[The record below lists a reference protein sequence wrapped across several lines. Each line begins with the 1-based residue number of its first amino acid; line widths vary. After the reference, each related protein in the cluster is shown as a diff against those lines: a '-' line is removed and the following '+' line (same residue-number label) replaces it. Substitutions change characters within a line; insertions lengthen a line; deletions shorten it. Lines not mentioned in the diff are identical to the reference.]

1 MNNIELNTALL
12 NMGYRYM
19 GVQKDKTHVWGKPIG
34 YTILTAFVTPNMED
48 VEISSLC
55 RIYEKNGEKKTVMY
69 ASIKY
74 SEKYDKDVPIANAT
88 YNDFVEFIKYAE
100 FNAKIEN
107 AIYSSVGSHV
117 DFSFRNNLDYESQM
131 FVKY

>member
-19 GVQKDKTHVWGKPIG
+19 GVQKDKTHIWGKPIG
-34 YTILTAFVTPNMED
+34 YIILAAYVTPNMED
-48 VEISSLC
+48 VKISSLC
-55 RIYEKNGEKKTVMY
+55 RIYEKNGEEKTVTY

-74 SEKYDKDVPIANAT
+74 SEEYEKDVPIANAT
-88 YNDFVEFIKYAE
+88 YKDFVEFIKYAE
-100 FNAKIEN
+100 SNAKIEN
-107 AIYSSVGSHV
+107 AICSNVGSHI

>member
-34 YTILTAFVTPNMED
+34 YTILAAYVTPNMED

-55 RIYEKNGEKKTVMY
+55 RIYEKNGEVKTAMY

-74 SEKYDKDVPIANAT
+74 SEKYNKDVPIANAT

-117 DFSFRNNLDYESQM
+117 DFSFRNNLDYESQR

>member
-34 YTILTAFVTPNMED
+34 YIILAAYVTPNMED
-48 VEISSLC
+48 VKISSLC
-55 RIYEKNGEKKTVMY
+55 IIYEKNGEEKTVTY

-74 SEKYDKDVPIANAT
+74 SEEYDKDAPIANAT

-100 FNAKIEN
+100 YNAKIEN
-107 AIYSSVGSHV
+107 AVCSSVGSHI
-117 DFSFRNNLDYESQM
+117 DFSFRNNLDYESQK

>member
-55 RIYEKNGEKKTVMY
+55 RVREKSGEEMTATY
-69 ASIKY
+69 ASTKY
-74 SEKYDKDVPIANAT
+74 SECTKFVPIANAT

-107 AIYSSVGSHV
+107 AIYSSVGSHI
-117 DFSFRNNLDYESQM
+117 DFSFRNNLDYESQK

>member
-1 MNNIELNTALL
+1 MINIELNTALL
-12 NMGYRYM
+12 FFFFLYI
-19 GVQKDKTHVWGKPIG
+19 GVQKDTTHVWGKPIG

-107 AIYSSVGSHV
+107 AIYSSVGSHI
-117 DFSFRNNLDYESQM
+117 DFSFRNNLDYESQK